1 MKSIERI
8 LENTLNTQQKSIG
21 FNYDDATNIVV
32 SQRSINGKIWKKKV
46 TFDLKYIA
54 LHEKKTK
61 SRNQIEKKQNVKL
74 STFARIFAKCSY
86 QKVILN
92 TQTVLFPPNF
102 KLTGTIQE
110 TAKQRK
116 TRSIWQSNLFVD
128 GQFREGGEVSGKL
141 FSIFLCSYSSSH

>member
-54 LHEKKTK
+54 LHEKKK
-61 SRNQIEKKQNVKL
+61 KLNQEIKL
-74 STFARIFAKCSY
+74 
-86 QKVILN
+86 
-92 TQTVLFPPNF
+92 
-102 KLTGTIQE
+102 
-110 TAKQRK
+110 RK
-116 TRSIWQSNLFVD
+116 NKT
-128 GQFREGGEVSGKL
+128 
-141 FSIFLCSYSSSH
+141 